1 MIAIFVELDVKGWTW
16 RVGRGG
22 TTKHAR
28 VYRSSHESSALME
41 FYDAKFQ
48 PSSLSR
54 QNLRDTVA
62 FARAETPRSDT
73 IRRDATQPADVPSTP

>member
-1 MIAIFVELDVKGWTW
+1 
-16 RVGRGG
+16 
-22 TTKHAR
+22 
-28 VYRSSHESSALME
+28 ME

-54 QNLRDTVA
+54 QNLRDTAA

-73 IRRDATQPADVPSTP
+73 TRRDATQPADLPSTP